1 MMLWLEQIRTD
12 GGTQPRA
19 QMDWTVVAEYAADMG
34 NGATFPPVVV
44 FYDGSEYWLADGF
57 HRVEAAKSLGLVEIA
72 ADVRQGTLEDAKWYS
87 YSANKLHGL
96 RRSNEDK
103 RRAVEAALAHPYAS
117 RHSGEEIARHC
128 GVSNATISRY
138 RNSISYIV
146 RDDEQRTVTRNGT
159 TYTMDTANIGQR
171 PVEPEPST
179 GYVFTWDF
187 TPVAP
192 DTRTIQAP
200 SYDPDERERRRQERL
215 AEIAK
220 NNRPLDT
227 GGQLYPVIYAD
238 PPWLYDFTLSE
249 TRAIEN
255 HYPTMTLDEICALPV
270 SGVAASDA
278 VLFLWATSPKLPE
291 AFRVLEAWGFTY
303 KTCMVWVKDK
313 IGMGYYARQKHELLL
328 IATRGNIP
336 TPAPSDR
343 PPSVIEAT
351 RLEHSAKPIE
361 FYEAIERMY
370 PTLERLE
377 LFSRSPRHGWA
388 VWGNQAA

>member
-1 MMLWLEQIRTD
+1 MLRLEQIRTD

>member
-19 QMDWTVVAEYAADMG
+19 QMDRTVVAEYAADMG

>member
-1 MMLWLEQIRTD
+1 
-12 GGTQPRA
+12 
-19 QMDWTVVAEYAADMG
+19 
-34 NGATFPPVVV
+34 
-44 FYDGSEYWLADGF
+44 
-57 HRVEAAKSLGLVEIA
+57 
-72 ADVRQGTLEDAKWYS
+72 
-87 YSANKLHGL
+87 
-96 RRSNEDK
+96 
-103 RRAVEAALAHPYAS
+103 
-117 RHSGEEIARHC
+117 
-128 GVSNATISRY
+128 
-138 RNSISYIV
+138 
-146 RDDEQRTVTRNGT
+146 
-159 TYTMDTANIGQR
+159 
-171 PVEPEPST
+171 
-179 GYVFTWDF
+179 
-187 TPVAP
+187 
-192 DTRTIQAP
+192 
-200 SYDPDERERRRQERL
+200 
-215 AEIAK
+215 
-220 NNRPLDT
+220 
-227 GGQLYPVIYAD
+227 
-238 PPWLYDFTLSE
+238 
-249 TRAIEN
+249 
-255 HYPTMTLDEICALPV
+255 MTLDEICALPV

>member
-1 MMLWLEQIRTD
+1 MLRLEQIHTD

-19 QMDWTVVAEYAADMG
+19 QMDWTVVADYAADMG

-44 FYDGSEYWLADGF
+44 FYDGSDYWLADGF
-57 HRVEAAKSLGLVEIA
+57 HRVEAAKSLGLIEIA
-72 ADVRQGTLEDAKWYS
+72 ADVRPGTLEDAKWYS

-103 RRAVEAALAHPYAS
+103 KRAVEAALAHPYAS